1 MSIKYLIHKK
11 CSANQINQ
19 LFLLPCD
26 ESKFL
31 LEDIVP
37 SWRFEVE
44 SIGTLDLLIELG
56 LEFYNNGKFYST
68 YVLIWSWKSR

>member
-37 SWRFEVE
+37 S
-44 SIGTLDLLIELG
+44 
-56 LEFYNNGKFYST
+56 
-68 YVLIWSWKSR
+68 